1 MRRVLS
7 AEERALWRR
16 VTADVRGKVV
26 VEADPVPAVPANA
39 LPPRQTPI
47 VVAKVVAK
55 PAPALQRHQ
64 LPRTAAHR
72 ATLDGKW
79 DRDLKTGKV
88 SPDRV
93 IDLHECT
100 LAQAHDR
107 ALAGLDAAI
116 AMGERLVVMVTGK
129 APGPGRSRLDSPL
142 RGIIRASITDW
153 LHGAPFAS
161 RIAAIRPAHA
171 RHGGAG
177 ALYVVLRR
185 SDRR

>member
-1 MRRVLS
+1 MPRVLS
-7 AEERALWRR
+7 PDERALWRR
-16 VTADVRGKVV
+16 VTADVRGKTV
-26 VEADPVPAVPANA
+26 VEADPVPVVSENA
-39 LPPRQTPI
+39 LPPRQMSI
-47 VVAKVVAK
+47 VVAEVVAK
-55 PAPALQRHQ
+55 PAPAVQRSQ
-64 LPRTAAHR
+64 PPRIAAHR

-79 DRDLKTGKV
+79 DHDLKAGKAR
-88 SPDRV
+88 PDRV

-107 ALAGLDAAI
+107 ALSGLDAAI

-185 SDRR
+185 PDRR

>member
-1 MRRVLS
+1 MPRVLS
-7 AEERALWRR
+7 ADERALWRR
-16 VTADVRGKVV
+16 VTADVRGKAALD
-26 VEADPVPAVPANA
+26 ADPVPAVPTKA
-39 LPPRQTPI
+39 LPTRRTPI

-55 PAPALQRHQ
+55 PAQDAQRPQ
-64 LPRTAAHR
+64 PPRAAAHR

-79 DRDLKTGKV
+79 DQDLKTGKV
-88 SPDRV
+88 SPDRI
-93 IDLHECT
+93 IDLHGCT

-153 LHGAPFAS
+153 LHGALFAS

-185 SDRR
+185 PDRR

>member
-1 MRRVLS
+1 MPRVLS
-7 AEERALWRR
+7 ADERAQWRR
-16 VTADVRGKVV
+16 VTADVRSNIAVD
-26 VEADPVPAVPANA
+26 VEPVPEVADKAPSSRRTVAVAA
-39 LPPRQTPI
+39 GL
-47 VVAKVVAK
+47 VL
-55 PAPALQRHQ
+55 PAPRPEA
-64 LPRTAAHR
+64 PRAAAGG

-88 SPDRV
+88 SPDRI

-100 LAQAHDR
+100 LAQAHER

-116 AMGERLVVMVTGK
+116 AMGERLVVLVTGK
-129 APGPGRSRLDSPL
+129 APGPGRSRLDRPL

-153 LHGAPFAS
+153 LHGASFAS

-177 ALYVVLRR
+177 AIYVVLRR
-185 SDRR
+185 PDRR